1 MIPAKL
7 TARDPKVIR
16 RRFHEPPTIAATMKA
31 STTDVTAIVK
41 GVKRAFSIQLLN
53 SMAAYCFSST
63 ANQNTGSEKNTKA
76 IKVMA

>member
-7 TARDPKVIR
+7 PARIPKVIR
-16 RRFHEPPTIAATMKA
+16 RRFHGPPTIAATMKA
-31 STTDVTAIVK
+31 STRAVTTIVN

-63 ANQNTGSEKNTKA
+63 ANQNTGREKNTKA
-76 IKVMA
+76 IIVMA